1 MVSLKAIKFPKV
13 RDAHVFLLFVITAAV
28 FTGMS
33 VLKPDV
39 FLSLNNLRAM
49 SFQLPEFAL
58 LSLAV
63 SVTMLTGGIDL
74 SIVGT
79 AVLSATVGVL
89 LLGSG
94 SAGDSGIV
102 LAVGAV
108 LVSLLTGAACG
119 FLNGTLITRL
129 GISPIL
135 ATLGTM
141 QLFTGLT
148 VVLTGGT
155 SLFGFSEYYLFL
167 GNSSIGLIPIPL
179 ITLSIATLVVAFL
192 LNRTT
197 FGFKL
202 YLLGDNPRAAWF
214 AGIDNRRLLVKTYI
228 LSGVLASLAGVTMTA
243 RTNSVNADY
252 GTSYLLFAI
261 LVAVLAGVDPAGGF
275 GRVTGLILAVLSL
288 QFLSS
293 GLNMLRFSSFSR
305 ELVWGALLLLVMSA
319 NRILRERFSEI
330 QHSRERVTQ
339 SPSGHPSGK
348 QV

>member
-1 MVSLKAIKFPKV
+1 MVKLSAPKV
-13 RDAHVFLLFVITAAV
+13 PKAQDVHLSLLLVITVAI
-28 FTGMS
+28 FLGMS
-33 VLKPDV
+33 VLNPGM
-39 FLSLNNLRAM
+39 FLSVNSLRAM

-58 LSLAV
+58 LSLAI

-89 LLGSG
+89 FLDSG
-94 SAGDSGIV
+94 WAGDSDLV
-102 LAVGAV
+102 AAGAAILIS
-108 LVSLLTGAACG
+108 LVTGAICG
-119 FLNGTLITRL
+119 FFNGTRITRVR
-129 GISPIL
+129 ISPIL

-167 GNSSIGLIPIPL
+167 GNGSIAVVPVPL
-179 ITLSIATLVVAFL
+179 ITLLVATGLMAFL

-202 YLLGDNPRAAWF
+202 YLLGNNPTAARF
-214 AGIDNRRLLVKTYI
+214 AGIDNNRMLLKTYI
-228 LSGVLASLAGVTMTA
+228 LSGVLASLSGLTMAA

-261 LVAVLAGVDPAGGF
+261 LVAVLGGIDPAGGF

-305 ELVWGALLLLVMSA
+305 ELVWGALLLAVMAA
-319 NRILRERFSEI
+319 NHVLK
-330 QHSRERVTQ
+330 RVLPKSQGPNTRALKGPG
-339 SPSGHPSGK
+339 S
-348 QV
+348 V

>member
-1 MVSLKAIKFPKV
+1 MVKLKPGGIPGL
-13 RDAHVFLLFVITAAV
+13 RDLHLRLLGIITVVIFLGLSI
-28 FTGMS
+28 
-33 VLKPDV
+33 LRPDV

-58 LSLAV
+58 LALAV

-79 AVLSATVGVL
+79 AVLSAAVGVL
-89 LLGSG
+89 LLESG
-94 SAGDSGIV
+94 WAGDSSAAAVAAIV
-102 LAVGAV
+102 IALVAGA
-108 LVSLLTGAACG
+108 GCG
-119 FLNGTLITRL
+119 CLNGTLITRL
-129 GISPIL
+129 RISPIL

-167 GNSSIGLIPIPL
+167 GNGSISVIPVPLVTLLAAIGLM
-179 ITLSIATLVVAFL
+179 AFL

-202 YLLGDNPRAAWF
+202 YLLGNNPLAARF
-214 AGIDNRRLLVKTYI
+214 AGIDNSRILLKTYI
-228 LSGVLASLAGVTMTA
+228 LSGVLSALSGLTMTA

-261 LVAVLAGVDPAGGF
+261 LVAVLAGIDPAGGF
-275 GRVTGLILAVLSL
+275 GKVTGLILAVFSL

-305 ELVWGALLLLVMSA
+305 ELVWGALLLIVMATNQVLKRRVRTLKISPAKPDAYSSGQRNA
-319 NRILRERFSEI
+319 NS
-330 QHSRERVTQ
+330 V
-339 SPSGHPSGK
+339 
-348 QV
+348 

>member
-1 MVSLKAIKFPKV
+1 MGKLSIPRISKVQDPHLSLLLAITV
-13 RDAHVFLLFVITAAV
+13 AIFL
-28 FTGMS
+28 GMS

-58 LSLAV
+58 LSLAI
-63 SVTMLTGGIDL
+63 SITMITGGIDL

-89 LLGSG
+89 FLDSG
-94 SAGDSGIV
+94 WAGDSGIAAAGV
-102 LAVGAV
+102 AILICLAAGA
-108 LVSLLTGAACG
+108 TCG
-119 FLNGTLITRL
+119 FLNGTLVTRL

-155 SLFGFSEYYLFL
+155 SLFGFSEHYLFL
-167 GNSSIGLIPIPL
+167 GNGSITVIPVPL
-179 ITLSIATLVVAFL
+179 ITLLVATGLVAFL

-202 YLLGDNPRAAWF
+202 YLLGNNPRAARF
-214 AGIDNRRLLVKTYI
+214 AGIDNNRMLLKTYI
-228 LSGVLASLAGVTMTA
+228 LSGLLAALAGLTMTA

-261 LVAVLAGVDPAGGF
+261 LVAVLAGIDPAGGF

-305 ELVWGALLLLVMSA
+305 ELVWGALLLVVMA
-319 NRILRERFSEI
+319 AHQVLK
-330 QHSRERVTQ
+330 RVLPKSQ
-339 SPSGHPSGK
+339 GPNARVLKGPDS
-348 QV
+348 V

>member
-1 MVSLKAIKFPKV
+1 MVKLSAPKV
-13 RDAHVFLLFVITAAV
+13 PRVQDIHLSLLLVITVAI
-28 FTGMS
+28 FLGMA
-33 VLKPDV
+33 VLKPGV
-39 FLSLNNLRAM
+39 FLSVNNLRAM

-58 LSLAV
+58 LSLAI

-89 LLGSG
+89 FLDSG
-94 SAGDSGIV
+94 LAGDSDMVAAG
-102 LAVGAV
+102 GAILIS
-108 LVSLLTGAACG
+108 LVTGAICG
-119 FLNGTLITRL
+119 FFNGTLITRVR
-129 GISPIL
+129 ISPIL

-155 SLFGFSEYYLFL
+155 SLFGFSDYYLFL
-167 GNSSIGLIPIPL
+167 GNGSIAGVPVPL
-179 ITLSIATLVVAFL
+179 ITLLVAIGLVAFL
-192 LNRTT
+192 LNKTT

-202 YLLGDNPRAAWF
+202 YLLGNNPRAARF
-214 AGIDNRRLLVKTYI
+214 AGIDNNRILLKTYI
-228 LSGVLASLAGVTMTA
+228 LSGMLASLAGLTMSA

-261 LVAVLAGVDPAGGF
+261 LVAVLAGIDPAGGF

-305 ELVWGALLLLVMSA
+305 ELVWGALLLVVMAA
-319 NRILRERFSEI
+319 N
-330 QHSRERVTQ
+330 
-339 SPSGHPSGK
+339 
-348 QV
+348 QVLKGVFPKSKGPNARALKGRGSI

>member
-1 MVSLKAIKFPKV
+1 MVKLKAARVPRQ
-13 RDAHVFLLFVITAAV
+13 RDLHLRLLGVITV
-28 FTGMS
+28 IIFLGLS
-33 VLKPDV
+33 ILRPDV
-39 FLSLNNLRAM
+39 FLSLNNLRAI

-58 LSLAV
+58 LALAI
-63 SVTMLTGGIDL
+63 SITMLTGGIDL

-79 AVLSATVGVL
+79 AVLSAAVGIL
-89 LLGSG
+89 SLKSG
-94 SAGDSGIV
+94 WAGDSGIV
-102 LAVGAV
+102 AAVAAFA
-108 LVSLLTGAACG
+108 VSLVVGVACG
-119 FLNGTLITRL
+119 YLNGTLITRL
-129 GISPIL
+129 RISPIL

-155 SLFGFSEYYLFL
+155 SLFGFSEHYLFL
-167 GNSSIGLIPIPL
+167 GNGSISVIPVPLGTLLVAIGLM
-179 ITLSIATLVVAFL
+179 AFL

-197 FGFKL
+197 FGCKL
-202 YLLGDNPRAAWF
+202 YLLGNNPLAARF
-214 AGIDNRRLLVKTYI
+214 AGIDNSRILLKTYI
-228 LSGVLASLAGVTMTA
+228 LSGVLSALSGLTMTA

-305 ELVWGALLLLVMSA
+305 ELVWGALLLVVMAVNQVLKGAVARSKGP
-319 NRILRERFSEI
+319 ILGSLEDPALYDDCR
-330 QHSRERVTQ
+330 
-339 SPSGHPSGK
+339 
-348 QV
+348 